1 MDAFEF
7 NKIAGAILFALLVLF
22 GTKSATNIIFKAEKP
37 AKPGYEVEVDEAPAQ
52 EAKEPAAEA
61 AEISLAALLA
71 EASAEKGQG
80 IAKKC
85 AACHTFNKGGKNK
98 IGPNLYGVLGRALGS
113 TEGFAFSGALKAKG
127 GNWDYEALD
136 QFIAKPK
143 AFIKGTKMAFPGI
156 KKAGQRAD
164 LILYLRQQ
172 GDSPPPLPEAKAA
185 MKPAEEKAAAIP
197 APEKP
202 AEVTEPKAA
211 AMPAAEKPAEEKAA
225 AMPAPEKPA
234 EITEPKAA
242 AMPAAEKPAEE
253 KAAAMPAPEKPAEI
267 TEPKTAAM
275 PAAEKPAEEKA
286 AAMPAPEK
294 PAEATEP
301 KTAAM
306 PAAEKP
312 VEMTPVPEKPAA
324 TASPGGESLGAR
336 LAGGDAVRGKRVL
349 AKCLACH
356 TFKDGGP
363 NKVGPNLY
371 GIVGRDVGS
380 IPGYK
385 YSEVVKTKGGVWTF
399 ELLDCFIT
407 KPKACLPGTRMPF
420 AGLADAATRADLL
433 AYLRT
438 LSDSPA
444 PLPAP

>member
-185 MKPAEEKAAAIP
+185 MKPAEEKAAA
-197 APEKP
+197 
-202 AEVTEPKAA
+202 
-211 AMPAAEKPAEEKAA
+211 
-225 AMPAPEKPA
+225 MPAPEKPA

-267 TEPKTAAM
+267 TEPKTAA
-275 PAAEKPAEEKA
+275 
-286 AAMPAPEK
+286 
-294 PAEATEP
+294 
-301 KTAAM
+301 TA
-306 PAAEKP
+306 AAEKP

-324 TASPGGESLGAR
+324 KASPGGESLGAR

-349 AKCLACH
+349 AKCRACH
-356 TFKDGGP
+356 TFENGGP